1 MLRRGG
7 RRGNAAG
14 ASGDFRQV
22 ALMTATPDHD
32 FVPGKVPGST
42 RQRVVSGERPRQ
54 TSPSFN
60 QPSPV
65 PRLYTVSVSSTVPAG
80 IESCCASFA

>member
-22 ALMTATPDHD
+22 GPCHSLVECVPDGECL
-32 FVPGKVPGST
+32 P
-42 RQRVVSGERPRQ
+42 GERRRQ

>member
-22 ALMTATPDHD
+22 ALLTAGQGRLSAWQHSLVEC
-32 FVPGKVPGST
+32 VP
-42 RQRVVSGERPRQ
+42 GERPRQ